1 MAAVGLFYDKIMA
14 DPTLAPYFDK
24 LDMNAQIQ
32 KQVAFMTMAFGG
44 PNRYTGRD
52 LRTSH
57 AALVRRGLGG
67 PAFDSVVKHLV
78 ASLSELQVDRSL
90 IDEIV
95 AIVETTRGDVLA
107 GDHRS

>member
-1 MAAVGLFYDKIMA
+1 MAAVGIFYDKIMA

-44 PNRYTGRD
+44 PNHYTGRD

-57 AALVRRGLGG
+57 APLVRRGLGG
-67 PAFDSVVKHLV
+67 AAFDSVVNHLV
-78 ASLSELQVDRSL
+78 AALGELKVDAGL

-95 AIVETTRGDVLA
+95 ALVETTRGDVLG
-107 GDHRS
+107 GDHK